1 MHNESFNFWQ
11 HHSLR
16 FLEMAFRC
24 DKRETIINPSGYGKE
39 SSACGD
45 TVEIFLE
52 VADGRIVA
60 AAFATNGCLNTVACA
75 NTVTHLVEG
84 KNLDAARE
92 INAAVVINHLE
103 TLPAEE
109 SHCAEMAVAA
119 LNLALVSI
127 DAGNVRP
134 TAAS

>member
-1 MHNESFNFWQ
+1 MDNESFNFWQ

-16 FLEMAFRC
+16 FLEMAFRS
-24 DKRETIINPSGYGKE
+24 DKRETLKNPNGYGKQ

-52 VADGRIVA
+52 VADDRIVA
-60 AAFATNGCLNTVACA
+60 AAFATDGCLNTVACA
-75 NTVTHLVEG
+75 NTVIHLAEG
-84 KNLDAARE
+84 KNLSAARKITAE
-92 INAAVVINHLE
+92 AVINHLE

-109 SHCAEMAVAA
+109 SHCAEMAVTA
-119 LNLALVSI
+119 LNLAL
-127 DAGNVRP
+127 ACMCPGTHQP